1 VKVQWWER
9 SVMESWRD
17 ELADEPWRER
27 RAHRQRMV
35 AIAVIAAMALPGA
48 VALMSLL
55 R

>member
-1 VKVQWWER
+1 
-9 SVMESWRD
+9 MADSWRD

-35 AIAVIAAMALPGA
+35 ALAVIVAMALPGA
-48 VALMSLL
+48 FAMLSLF